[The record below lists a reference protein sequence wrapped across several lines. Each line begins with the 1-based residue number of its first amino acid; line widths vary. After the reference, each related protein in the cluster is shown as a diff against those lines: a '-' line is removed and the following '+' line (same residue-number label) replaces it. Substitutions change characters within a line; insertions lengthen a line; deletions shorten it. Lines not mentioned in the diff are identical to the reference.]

1 MNQTRPRLSAVAVEP
16 VGRLAHVRVVRA
28 VVYCVEARAAALK
41 LVRQNFVNLADQLL
55 FEIAARDARLI
66 RDEYGEPARRVE
78 RAHGLRREGED
89 LVARDVVDVAD
100 LLRDRPVAVNED
112 RAPRAARL
120 ITSTPYDSLYAT
132 HCATSAPRRAS
143 RTRTARA

>member
-78 RAHGLRREGED
+78 RAHGLRREGKD
-89 LVARDVVDVAD
+89 AVARDVVDVAD
-100 LLRDRPVAVNED
+100 LLDRNSVGEGKGG
-112 RAPRAARL
+112 
-120 ITSTPYDSLYAT
+120 SGGG
-132 HCATSAPRRAS
+132 
-143 RTRTARA
+143 